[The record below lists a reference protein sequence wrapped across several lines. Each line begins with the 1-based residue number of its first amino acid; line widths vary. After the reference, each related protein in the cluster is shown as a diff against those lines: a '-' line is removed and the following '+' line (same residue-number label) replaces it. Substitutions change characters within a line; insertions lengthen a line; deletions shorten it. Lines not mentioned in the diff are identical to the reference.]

1 MDVVDELTAEC
12 FDALNQLREYDGPIV
27 SPELI
32 HDRVCGYI
40 DGIKERAR
48 DLQIS
53 DRDVQDILFALVA
66 LADEI
71 AMSKPEPLRGTWVGR
86 PLQLQYFNENLA
98 GENFFV
104 RLEALRRDRR
114 RVDVL
119 RIYYL
124 CLLFGFQGRYAIRGG
139 ELELIKIIEAVKAD
153 LQAGM
158 EVPEQLSPAGDPPD
172 EPLVQRGG
180 RNPFLWV
187 SLGVFAIAIAVFVG
201 MRISLDNRAG
211 ALYDRVEE
219 LSR

>member
-1 MDVVDELTAEC
+1 MDIVDELTAEC

-32 HDRVCGYI
+32 HERVCGYI
-40 DGIKERAR
+40 EGIKARAR
-48 DLQIS
+48 EMQIS

-71 AMSKPEPLRGTWVGR
+71 ALTKPEPLRGAWVGR

-114 RVDVL
+114 RIDVL
-119 RIYYL
+119 RVYYL

-158 EVPEQLSPAGDPPD
+158 EFPEQLSPAGDPPD

-180 RNPFLWV
+180 RNPFFWV

-201 MRISLDNRAG
+201 MRVSLDNRAG

>member
-1 MDVVDELTAEC
+1 
-12 FDALNQLREYDGPIV
+12 
-27 SPELI
+27 
-32 HDRVCGYI
+32 
-40 DGIKERAR
+40 
-48 DLQIS
+48 
-53 DRDVQDILFALVA
+53 
-66 LADEI
+66 
-71 AMSKPEPLRGTWVGR
+71 MSKPDPLRGAWGSR
-86 PLQLQYFNENLA
+86 PLQMQYFNENLA
-98 GENFFV
+98 GENFFA

-119 RIYYL
+119 RVYYL

-139 ELELIKIIEAVKAD
+139 EMELIKIIDAVKAD

-158 EVPEQLSPAGDPPD
+158 EFPDQLSPAGQPPD

-187 SLGVFAIAIAVFVG
+187 SLGLFAIAIAVFVG
-201 MRISLDNRAG
+201 LRVSLDNRAG

>member
-1 MDVVDELTAEC
+1 MDIVDELTSEC
-12 FDALNQLREYDGPIV
+12 FNALNQLREYDGPIG

-32 HDRVCGYI
+32 HERVCGFVDAI
-40 DGIKERAR
+40 RERAKEM
-48 DLQIS
+48 QIS
-53 DRDVQDILFALVA
+53 DRDVQEMVYALVA

-71 AMSKPEPLRGTWVGR
+71 AMSKPEPLRGAWVSR

-114 RVDVL
+114 RIDVL
-119 RIYYL
+119 RVYYL

-139 ELELIKIIEAVKAD
+139 ELELMKIVEAVKAD

-158 EVPEQLSPAGDPPD
+158 EFPEQLSPAGEPPD

-180 RNPFLWV
+180 RNPFLWL
-187 SLGVFAIAIAVFVG
+187 SLGIFAVAIALFVG
-201 MRISLDNRAG
+201 LRLSLDSRAN

-219 LSR
+219 LIR

>member
-1 MDVVDELTAEC
+1 MDIVDELTCEC
-12 FDALNQLREYDGPIV
+12 FNALNQLREYDGPIG
-27 SPELI
+27 SPDLI
-32 HDRVCGYI
+32 HERVCGYL
-40 DGIKERAR
+40 DGVRERAK

-53 DRDVQDILFALVA
+53 DRDVTDIVYALVA

-71 AMSKPEPLRGTWVGR
+71 AMSKPEPLRGAWVSK

-98 GENFFV
+98 GENFFA

-114 RVDVL
+114 RIDVL

-139 ELELIKIIEAVKAD
+139 ELELIKIIDAVRAD
-153 LQAGM
+153 LHAGM
-158 EVPEQLSPAGDPPD
+158 EIPDQLSPAGEPPD
-172 EPLVQRGG
+172 EPMVQHGG

-187 SLGVFAIAIAVFVG
+187 SLGMFAIAIAVFVG
-201 MRISLDNRAG
+201 LRISLDNRAG

-219 LSR
+219 LTR

>member
-1 MDVVDELTAEC
+1 MDIVDELTSET
-12 FDALNQLREYDGPIV
+12 FNALNQLREYDGPIG

-32 HDRVCGYI
+32 YERVTGYLE
-40 DGIKERAR
+40 GIRERAKEM
-48 DLQIS
+48 QIA
-53 DRDVQDILFALVA
+53 DRDVQDILYALVA

-71 AMSKPEPLRGTWVGR
+71 AMTKPEPLRGEWVGR

-114 RVDVL
+114 RIDVL

-139 ELELIKIIEAVKAD
+139 ELELIKIIDAVRAD

-158 EVPEQLSPAGDPPD
+158 DIPDQLSPAGEPPD

-187 SLGVFAIAIAVFVG
+187 SLGVFAIAIALFVG